1 MTDIQIPYGQ
11 EDATFQALGGYDGIK
26 QLVDDFYDIMGS
38 LELSKKIFEMHP
50 QNNEESRDKLTRF
63 LCGWTGGPRL
73 FKEKY
78 GPISIPMAHQHLEIG
93 TAEKEAW
100 LTCMEQALAKQDY
113 PQDLQEYM
121 ILQLGFPAERCR
133 NRD

>member
-1 MTDIQIPYGQ
+1 MTETSKPYGQ
-11 EDATFQALGGYDGIK
+11 EDATFQALGGYEGIK
-26 QLVDDFYDIMGS
+26 HLVDDFYDIMAS
-38 LELSKKIFEMHP
+38 LDVSKKIFEMHP
-50 QNNEESRDKLTRF
+50 PNNEESRDKLTRF

-100 LTCMEQALAKQDY
+100 LTCMAQALAKQDY
-113 PQDLQEYM
+113 PQALQEYM